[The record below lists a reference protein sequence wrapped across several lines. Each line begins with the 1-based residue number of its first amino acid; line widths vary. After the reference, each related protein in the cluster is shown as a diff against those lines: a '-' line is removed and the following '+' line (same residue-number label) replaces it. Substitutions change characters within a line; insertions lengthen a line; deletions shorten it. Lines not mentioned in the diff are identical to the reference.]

1 MTVAFRWAAPGPSVG
16 AVRVSQGVPRVLP
29 VPVSRRGPGSDDCG
43 NDNFVDC
50 GALSRRD
57 VYIPAGGRFLGKFA
71 EIPVTVAFRWA
82 APGPSVGAVRV
93 SQGVP
98 RVLQVPVSRRG
109 PGSDDSGGVP
119 AATTA
124 GAGNSLGPGTSDNG
138 PPPPPTDP
146 HLRQRTPAPTHL
158 CQRTPTSANG
168 PQCTAGGVPA
178 ATTAGAGNSLGP
190 GTSDNGPPPP
200 PTDPHLRQ
208 RTPAPTHLCQRTP
221 TSANGPQCTAGGVPA
236 ATTAGA
242 GNSLGPGTSDN
253 GPPPPPTDPH
263 LRQRTPAPTH
273 LCQRTPTSANGPQC
287 TGVGA
292 LQRGT
297 TGTPG
302 GRGKLRSP
310 VRFYSGGARF
320 PDRNDN
326 FVDCGARSRRD
337 LYIPAGGRFLGKFAE
352 IPVTVAFR
360 WAAPGPWVGA
370 VRVSQGVPRVL
381 PVPVSRRG
389 PGSDDC
395 GCGEQPRPRHLWQ
408 RTPTSGNGPL
418 RPHTSAN
425 GPLPL
430 PTDPSARAGVGALQ
444 RGTTGTPGGR
454 GKLRSPVRFYSGG
467 ARFPDRNDNFVD
479 CGARSRRDL
488 YIPAGGRF
496 LGKFAEIPV
505 TVAFRWAA
513 PGPSVGAVRVSQGVP
528 RVLPVPVS
536 RRGPGSDDCGCGEQ
550 PRPRHLWQRTPTSGN
565 GPSPLATDPHLRQRT
580 PAPTHLCQRT
590 PTSANGPQCTGARFP
605 DRNDNFVHCGARSRR
620 VLYIPAGGR
629 FLGKFAEI
637 PVTVAFRW
645 AAPGPSVG
653 AVRVSQGVPRALPV
667 PVSRRGPGSDD
678 CGCGEQPRPRHLW
691 QRTPTSGNGPLRPH
705 TSANGPLPLPTDPSA
720 RAGVGALQ
728 RGTTGTPGGRG
739 KLRSPVRFYSG
750 GARFPDRND
759 NFVDCGA
766 RSRRDLY
773 IPAGGRFLGNF
784 AEIPVTVAFRWAAP
798 GPSVGAVR
806 VSQGVPRVLPV
817 PVSRRGP
824 GSDDCGCGEQ
834 PRPRHL
840 WQRTPTSGNGPSP
853 LATDPHLRQRTP
865 APTHLCQRTP
875 TSANGPQC
883 TGARFPDRND
893 NFVHCGARSRRVL
906 YIPAGG
912 RFLGKFAE
920 IPVTVAF
927 RWAAPG
933 PSVGAVR
940 VSQGVPRALPVP
952 VSRRGPGSDD
962 CGCGEQ
968 PRPRHLWQRTPTSG
982 NGPLRPHTS
991 ANGPLPLPTDPSARA
1006 GVGALQRGTTG
1017 TPGGRGKLRSPVRFY
1032 SGGARFPDRND
1043 NFVDC
1048 GARSRRDLY
1057 IPAGGRFLGNF
1068 AEIPVTVAFR
1078 WAAPGPSVG
1087 AVRVSQGVPRVLPV
1101 PVSRRGP
1108 GSDDCGC
1115 GEQPRPRHLWQR
1127 TPTSGNGPS
1136 PLATDHHLRQ
1146 RTPAPTHLCQRT
1158 PTSANGPQCTA
1169 GGVPAATT
1177 AGAGNSLGP
1186 GTSGNGPPPLATD
1199 PHLWQRTTTSANGP
1213 LRPHTSAN
1221 GPLPLPTDPSA
1232 QPAGSRQRRLR
1243 VRGTA

>member
-109 PGSDDSGGVP
+109 PGSDDCGNDNFVHCGARSRRVLYIPARGRFLGKFAEIPVTVAFRWAAPGPSVGAVRVSQGVP
-119 AATTA
+119 RVLPVPV
-124 GAGNSLGPGTSDNG
+124 SRRGPGSDDCGCGEQPRPRHLWQRTPTSGNG
-138 PPPPPTDP
+138 PLRPHTSANGPLPLPTDPSAQAQAPLTTDP
-146 HLRQRTPAPTHL
+146 HLRQRTP
-158 CQRTPTSANG
+158 TSANG
-168 PQCTAGGVPA
+168 P
-178 ATTAGAGNSLGP
+178 LR
-190 GTSDNGPPPP
+190 
-200 PTDPHLRQ
+200 PH
-208 RTPAPTHLCQRTP
+208 
-221 TSANGPQCTAGGVPA
+221 TSANGPLP
-236 ATTAGA
+236 
-242 GNSLGPGTSDN
+242 L
-253 GPPPPPTDPH
+253 PTDP
-263 LRQRTPAPTH
+263 
-273 LCQRTPTSANGPQC
+273 SARA
-287 TGVGA
+287 GVGA

-565 GPSPLATDPHLRQRT
+565 GP
-580 PAPTHLCQRT
+580 
-590 PTSANGPQCTGARFP
+590 
-605 DRNDNFVHCGARSRR
+605 
-620 VLYIPAGGR
+620 
-629 FLGKFAEI
+629 
-637 PVTVAFRW
+637 
-645 AAPGPSVG
+645 
-653 AVRVSQGVPRALPV
+653 
-667 PVSRRGPGSDD
+667 
-678 CGCGEQPRPRHLW
+678 
-691 QRTPTSGNGPLRPH
+691 LRPH

-806 VSQGVPRVLPV
+806 VSQGVPRV
-817 PVSRRGP
+817 
-824 GSDDCGCGEQ
+824 
-834 PRPRHL
+834 
-840 WQRTPTSGNGPSP
+840 
-853 LATDPHLRQRTP
+853 
-865 APTHLCQRTP
+865 
-875 TSANGPQC
+875 
-883 TGARFPDRND
+883 
-893 NFVHCGARSRRVL
+893 
-906 YIPAGG
+906 
-912 RFLGKFAE
+912 
-920 IPVTVAF
+920 
-927 RWAAPG
+927 
-933 PSVGAVR
+933 
-940 VSQGVPRALPVP
+940 LPVP

-1232 QPAGSRQRRLR
+1232 QRGTTGTPGGRGKLRSPVRFYSGGARFPDRNDNFVHCGARSRRVLYIPAGGRFLGKFAEIPVTVAFRWAAPGPSVGAVRVSQGVPRVLPVPVSRRGPGSDDCGCGEQPRPRHLWQRTPTSGNGPSPLATDHHLRQRTPAPTHLCQRTPTSANGPQCTAGGGPAATTAGAGNSLGPGTSGNGPPPLATDPHLWQRTPTSANGPLR
-1243 VRGTA
+1243 PHTSANGPLPLPTDPSAQLSVGAL